1 MALIKFFTMKR
12 DEAKK
17 EDRARCRGVGAE
29 DGSSGGRVGLVSL
42 CGSGFVSFGESGLM
56 SFCRFAFARCRIGG
70 GNRRR
75 LSGRVLRRSEEEVG
89 EKTAWGKGREE
100 CFAGDKMRRTCGLT
114 RT

>member
-42 CGSGFVSFGESGLM
+42 CGSGFVSFGGSGLM
-56 SFCRFAFARCRIGG
+56 SFCRFALARCRIGG

-75 LSGRVLRRSEEEVG
+75 PFARGVPAAGGGASKRRLGGKVVKSALP
-89 EKTAWGKGREE
+89 EKK
-100 CFAGDKMRRTCGLT
+100 
-114 RT
+114 

>member
-1 MALIKFFTMKR
+1 MSFA
-12 DEAKK
+12 
-17 EDRARCRGVGAE
+17 
-29 DGSSGGRVGLVSL
+29 
-42 CGSGFVSFGESGLM
+42 GSGPVSFGGSGPM

-100 CFAGDKMRRTCGLT
+100 CFARDKMRRTGGLT